1 MTGLRRRSLG
11 RRAALATLLGATAC
25 QRPGPLARPQT
36 LPPPTQGASLRPLGV
51 LEIDAGRFGA
61 DGLSGLHVAPDL
73 TLTAISDRGRW
84 GQARLILAP
93 DGTPL
98 GLEPIRA
105 GALRDPV
112 GRPLPR
118 DIVSDAECLARLP
131 DGSWLIGFERHH
143 RIWRYPSLD
152 APAEPAPTPPGLAR
166 APGNGGLESLAVL
179 ADGRWLAI
187 AESQRPEGNP
197 EARMAWIGG
206 PGGWRGLLY
215 RPAAG
220 HDPSDLCPLPDGGA
234 LVLERR
240 FTPLGGF
247 SARIV
252 RLAPITRDAARL
264 EGTELARLAAPLPT
278 DNWEGI
284 SAFRHQGRALVA
296 VISDDNQL
304 FLQRTLLAVLGE
316 SDPEA
321 GQSAS

>member
-1 MTGLRRRSLG
+1 M
-11 RRAALATLLGATAC
+11 
-25 QRPGPLARPQT
+25 PE
-36 LPPPTQGASLRPLGV
+36 LPPPPPGGGPALRALGV
-51 LEIDAGRFGA
+51 LEIDAARFGA

-84 GQARLILAP
+84 GQAGLVLAP

-98 GLEPIRA
+98 GLEPIRS
-105 GALRDPV
+105 GVLRDPV

-143 RIWRYPSLD
+143 RIWRYPTLD
-152 APAEPAPTPPGLAR
+152 APAEPVAAPPELAL

-197 EARMAWIGG
+197 GARMAWIRG
-206 PGGWRGLLY
+206 PSGWRRLVY
-215 RPAAG
+215 QPAPG

-240 FTPLGGF
+240 FTLLGGF
-247 SARIV
+247 SARI
-252 RLAPITRDAARL
+252 ARL
-264 EGTELARLAAPLPT
+264 PPIAQDVTALEGIELARLAAPLPT

-284 SAFRHQGRALVA
+284 SAFRHRGRPLVA
-296 VISDDNQL
+296 VVSDDNQL
-304 FLQRTLLAVLGE
+304 VLQRTLLAVLGE
-316 SDPEA
+316 AEA
-321 GQSAS
+321 GQAAS